1 MKRPRLRTRRGVFLL
16 PALFTVANIFLGFFS
31 IIQSLEGEFAAAALA
46 IGFAILADLMDGR
59 VARFAEATSEFGR
72 ELDSLADMTSFGVA
86 PAVLAFT
93 WVLHRWPQTGW
104 LVAALF
110 VVCAAVR
117 LARFNVGRLSV
128 DPRFYFGM
136 SSPAAAAVVG
146 AVVYWHPEPPES
158 RLAAAACLFGLL
170 AVALLMNSP
179 VRYLSFKGLA
189 GRQPQS
195 YRTLVVV
202 AVFVVA
208 AIAEPVVMFL
218 FLAGAYAVSRSS
230 APSAGPADGLGVPRR
245 EWPRPGRQGSLRREP
260 RRRTPRRILP
270 AARGQSRASTGT
282 GEAPG

>member
-158 RLAAAACLFGLL
+158 RLAAAACLFGVL
-170 AVALLMNSP
+170 AIALLMNSP

-218 FLAGAYAVSRSS
+218 FLAGAYAVSPVFR
-230 APSAGPADGLGVPRR
+230 AFR
-245 EWPRPGRQGSLRREP
+245 RPGRR
-260 RRRTPRRILP
+260 
-270 AARGQSRASTGT
+270 ARST
-282 GEAPG
+282 APGVAAPGPSGISSSGASPSDSPKDPAGSPWTK

>member
-1 MKRPRLRTRRGVFLL
+1 M
-16 PALFTVANIFLGFFS
+16 
-31 IIQSLEGEFAAAALA
+31 
-46 IGFAILADLMDGR
+46 
-59 VARFAEATSEFGR
+59 
-72 ELDSLADMTSFGVA
+72 A

-136 SSPAAAAVVG
+136 SSPAAAAAVVG

-158 RLAAAACLFGLL
+158 RLAAAACLFGVL

-218 FLAGAYAVSRSS
+218 FLAGAYAVSPGLPRLLPARPTGSEFRAGS
-230 APSAGPADGLGVPRR
+230 GRARAVRDLSVGLPEGSCRQPVDKVGRAPGPARR
-245 EWPRPGRQGSLRREP
+245 PADRARIGRHFRVYSDRFATQ
-260 RRRTPRRILP
+260 
-270 AARGQSRASTGT
+270 
-282 GEAPG
+282 GEAVQPGVSSPMDRRPLCPRAC